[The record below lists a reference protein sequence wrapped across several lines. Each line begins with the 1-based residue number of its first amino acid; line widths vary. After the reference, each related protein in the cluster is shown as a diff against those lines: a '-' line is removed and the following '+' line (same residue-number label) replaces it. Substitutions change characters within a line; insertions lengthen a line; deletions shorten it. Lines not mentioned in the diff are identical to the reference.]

1 MSKLSK
7 ITIGLIDS
15 DYKNIFISEMGNEWS
30 IRNYKSRIFVPLK
43 TNKIIIPDFER
54 NELNIA
60 LKLCDILIFTIYND
74 SINLKNTIYN
84 DDEWIYVYNK
94 NKRRKINTVIDIKD
108 IKDSKIFNLTINNN
122 KIVHNDQ
129 YILFLEKI
137 EWLENG
143 KINNEIIED
152 EVEDNDEE
160 ENIYFN

>member
-152 EVEDNDEE
+152 EDEDNEE
-160 ENIYFN
+160 EEKIYFN